1 MDAPL
6 HRNWLR
12 KFGLVAML
20 PGLCALSLLMPVQ
33 AQSGARSVKKPVA
46 AAKVV
51 QTGAEAGAKSNS
63 RSAVDRPI
71 KDKWAVVVGI
81 SEFADKKIN
90 LRYPAKDA
98 TDFYNFLVSDGGFKK
113 DHVRLLVNEKATRS
127 NILSTI
133 GDRWLPRLAHPDDL
147 VVVYIS
153 SHGSPADLDVGG
165 VNYVVA
171 HDTDTESLYA
181 TGLPLQD
188 LMRIIKARV
197 HCDRVVMILDACHSG
212 AASAES
218 KGLVRAANVDAS
230 AVVAGTGQLV
240 IASSQPSK
248 VSWEKK
254 NYQNSVFTRRLIDAL
269 KQNGGRT
276 PLGAAFQNMKDNVE
290 NEVLRDRGQ
299 MQTPE
304 LKSRWDGSELC
315 LSAPPCAPRAGLD
328 EPILDVPPP
337 SAGGAVG
344 SAAGATA
351 GAKEHISPPKAVLNN
366 GNIYR
371 VFNQPQRPTT
381 FEIDAP
387 AKVIYMMT
395 YHWNDGRGK
404 SPGTVALRHS
414 DGTTY
419 GPWSVTGKPG
429 QGGVP
434 DAYWECEPMVTLN
447 PGRYTV
453 IDSDPGSWA
462 QNDQSGNCGIAKV
475 KVAPLAAGATIKL
488 KAYKREPV
496 VSIFNN
502 GNIAAVFNKPSRPTW
517 LTVKAPLLVS
527 RMMNYHWNDGRGQD
541 PGEVG
546 LVHQDGTVYG
556 PWFTHTASGQG
567 GVPNA
572 YWICEPDTVIK
583 PGIYMVTDSD
593 TSTWSQNPETRGAG
607 ISEISGV
614 YQD

>member
-1 MDAPL
+1 MKIGKYKTLFLIVSVFVFSNLCTPL
-6 HRNWLR
+6 SIYQL
-12 KFGLVAML
+12 
-20 PGLCALSLLMPVQ
+20 PVQ
-33 AQSGARSVKKPVA
+33 AQGT
-46 AAKVV
+46 AAK
-51 QTGAEAGAKSNS
+51 QRAMTE
-63 RSAVDRPI
+63 RPV
-71 KDKWAVVVGI
+71 KDKWAVVIGI

-98 TDFYNFLVSDGGFKK
+98 TDFYNFLLSDGGFKK
-113 DHVRLLVNEKATRS
+113 DHVRLLVNEKATRTS
-127 NILSTI
+127 ILATI

-171 HDTDTESLYA
+171 YDTDTESLYA

-218 KGLVRAANVDAS
+218 KGLVRTANVDAS

-240 IASSQPSK
+240 IASSQPNQ
-248 VSWEKK
+248 VSWESK
-254 NYQNSVFTRRLIDAL
+254 NYQNSVFTRKLIEAL

-304 LKSRWDGSELC
+304 LKSRWDGSDLC
-315 LSAPPCAPRAGLD
+315 LATPPCAPREGLEETVMD
-328 EPILDVPPP
+328 IKE
-337 SAGGAVG
+337 
-344 SAAGATA
+344 AAISNTA
-351 GAKEHISPPKAVLNN
+351 GNTKARVSPAKAALNN

-371 VFNQPQRPTT
+371 VFNQPLHPTT
-381 FEIDAP
+381 FEIDTP

-395 YHWNDGRGK
+395 YHWNDARGK
-404 SPGTVALRHS
+404 TPGTMTLRHS

-419 GPWSVTGKPG
+419 GPWPAYGKPG

-434 DAYWECEPMVTLN
+434 DAYWECEPMVTLS
-447 PGRYTV
+447 PGSYTL

-462 QNDQSGNCGIAKV
+462 QNNLSGNCGIAKI
-475 KVAPLAAGATIKL
+475 KIAPVAASSALKL
-488 KAYKREPV
+488 KVYKRAPV
-496 VSIFNN
+496 VSVFNN
-502 GNIAAVFNKPSRPTW
+502 GNIAAVYNKPNRPTW
-517 LTVKAPLLVS
+517 LTVKSPLLVS
-527 RMMNYHWNDGRGQD
+527 RVMNYHWNDGRGQD
-541 PGEVG
+541 PGEIS
-546 LVHQDGTVYG
+546 LVHQDGTTYG
-556 PWFTHTASGQG
+556 PWSTHTAPGQG

-593 TSTWSQNPETRGAG
+593 TNTWSQNAETRGAG
-607 ISEISGV
+607 ITEINGV
-614 YQD
+614 FQDGN

>member
-1 MDAPL
+1 M
-6 HRNWLR
+6 
-12 KFGLVAML
+12 
-20 PGLCALSLLMPVQ
+20 
-33 AQSGARSVKKPVA
+33 
-46 AAKVV
+46 
-51 QTGAEAGAKSNS
+51 
-63 RSAVDRPI
+63 
-71 KDKWAVVVGI
+71 
-81 SEFADKKIN
+81 
-90 LRYPAKDA
+90 
-98 TDFYNFLVSDGGFKK
+98 
-113 DHVRLLVNEKATRS
+113 
-127 NILSTI
+127 
-133 GDRWLPRLAHPDDL
+133 PRLAHPDDL

-171 HDTDTESLYA
+171 YDTDTESLYA

-218 KGLVRAANVDAS
+218 KGLVRTANVDAS

-240 IASSQPSK
+240 IASSQPNQ
-248 VSWEKK
+248 VSWESK
-254 NYQNSVFTRRLIDAL
+254 NYQNSVFTRKLIEAL

-304 LKSRWDGSELC
+304 LKSRWDGSDLC
-315 LSAPPCAPRAGLD
+315 LATPPCAPREGL
-328 EPILDVPPP
+328 EETVMEIKE
-337 SAGGAVG
+337 
-344 SAAGATA
+344 AAISNTA
-351 GAKEHISPPKAVLNN
+351 GNTKARVSPAKAVLNN

-371 VFNQPQRPTT
+371 VFNQPLHPTT
-381 FEIDAP
+381 FEIDTP

-395 YHWNDGRGK
+395 YHWNDARGK
-404 SPGTVALRHS
+404 TPGTMTLRHS

-419 GPWSVTGKPG
+419 GPWPAYGKPG

-434 DAYWECEPMVTLN
+434 DAYWECEPMVTLS
-447 PGRYTV
+447 PGSYTL

-462 QNDQSGNCGIAKV
+462 QNNLSGNCGIAKI
-475 KVAPLAAGATIKL
+475 KIAPVAASSALKL
-488 KAYKREPV
+488 KVYKRAPV
-496 VSIFNN
+496 VSVFNN
-502 GNIAAVFNKPSRPTW
+502 GNIAAVYNKPNRPTW
-517 LTVKAPLLVS
+517 LTVKSPLLVS
-527 RMMNYHWNDGRGQD
+527 RVMNYHWNDGRGQD
-541 PGEVG
+541 PGEIS
-546 LVHQDGTVYG
+546 LVHQDGTTYG
-556 PWFTHTASGQG
+556 PWSTHTAPGQG

-593 TSTWSQNPETRGAG
+593 TNTWSQNAETRGAG
-607 ISEISGV
+607 ITEINGV
-614 YQD
+614 FQDSN

>member
-212 AASAES
+212 AASA
-218 KGLVRAANVDAS
+218 
-230 AVVAGTGQLV
+230 
-240 IASSQPSK
+240 
-248 VSWEKK
+248 
-254 NYQNSVFTRRLIDAL
+254 
-269 KQNGGRT
+269 
-276 PLGAAFQNMKDNVE
+276 
-290 NEVLRDRGQ
+290 
-299 MQTPE
+299 
-304 LKSRWDGSELC
+304 
-315 LSAPPCAPRAGLD
+315 
-328 EPILDVPPP
+328 
-337 SAGGAVG
+337 
-344 SAAGATA
+344 
-351 GAKEHISPPKAVLNN
+351 
-366 GNIYR
+366 
-371 VFNQPQRPTT
+371 
-381 FEIDAP
+381 
-387 AKVIYMMT
+387 
-395 YHWNDGRGK
+395 
-404 SPGTVALRHS
+404 
-414 DGTTY
+414 
-419 GPWSVTGKPG
+419 
-429 QGGVP
+429 
-434 DAYWECEPMVTLN
+434 
-447 PGRYTV
+447 
-453 IDSDPGSWA
+453 
-462 QNDQSGNCGIAKV
+462 
-475 KVAPLAAGATIKL
+475 
-488 KAYKREPV
+488 
-496 VSIFNN
+496 
-502 GNIAAVFNKPSRPTW
+502 
-517 LTVKAPLLVS
+517 
-527 RMMNYHWNDGRGQD
+527 
-541 PGEVG
+541 
-546 LVHQDGTVYG
+546 
-556 PWFTHTASGQG
+556 
-567 GVPNA
+567 
-572 YWICEPDTVIK
+572 
-583 PGIYMVTDSD
+583 
-593 TSTWSQNPETRGAG
+593 
-607 ISEISGV
+607 
-614 YQD
+614 